1 MNEINQI
8 LIPLSVVLYMLISC
22 VFDAFEDLS
31 GGRVRKI
38 EEKNPELAEKLDS
51 WLEKDDQI
59 RMLFKLLLFVIASV
73 FSISV
78 YCSTIH
84 LKSLFGLEIP
94 YLGVILLA
102 VSIVLLCSVS
112 DLLAKL
118 LLPRGD
124 LLIISVTIPLMLV
137 FSRVILAPLAPLFRL
152 LNKKM
157 KKIME
162 DAPEPEDKASLE
174 DEILDITKNAARME
188 DEPDGQLEE
197 GEKRMI
203 RGIFDLQ
210 DMAVKEIMTPR
221 VDVVA
226 IPLSS
231 SIEEAKQIFVASGH
245 SRIPVY
251 GRSIDEIR
259 GIIYAKDF
267 LAIPQDKKSLAGM
280 IHTPIFIPETKAVD
294 ELLEEIKRTRNH
306 FAVIIDEYGGTS
318 GIVTFEDII
327 EEIVGDVRDE
337 YDSAE
342 DAVEKPQLL
351 PDGSVLLEARTP
363 VSDVNEILDI
373 DIPDSEHADTIGG
386 YICAE
391 LGRIPEQGETYTAPG
406 LFRAEIV
413 KADKRK
419 IQKLKL
425 TVPEN
430 EDE

>member
-1 MNEINQI
+1 MNEITQI
-8 LIPLSVVLYMLISC
+8 LIPLSILLYILISC

-31 GGRVRKI
+31 GGRVRRI

-51 WLEKDDQI
+51 WLEQDDQI

-73 FSISV
+73 FSVSV
-78 YCSTIH
+78 YFSTGK
-84 LKSLFGLEIP
+84 LESLFGLEIP
-94 YLGVILLA
+94 YLEVILLA
-102 VSIVLLCSVS
+102 VSIILLCSVS

-118 LLPRGD
+118 LLPRCD
-124 LLIISVTIPLMLV
+124 LLIIKVTIPVMLV
-137 FSRVILAPLAPLFRL
+137 FARIILAPLAPLFRL
-152 LNKKM
+152 LNRKM
-157 KKIME
+157 EEIME
-162 DAPEPEDKASLE
+162 DAPAPEDKASLE
-174 DEILDITKNAARME
+174 DEILDMME

-210 DMAVKEIMTPR
+210 DMSVKEIMTPR
-221 VDVVA
+221 VDMIA

-231 SIEEAKQIFVASGH
+231 SIEEARSTFVSSGH

-267 LAIPQDKKSLAGM
+267 LAVPPEKKSLAGM

-318 GIVTFEDII
+318 GVVTFEDII

-342 DAVEKPQLL
+342 DAMEKPQLM

-373 DIPDSEHADTIGG
+373 EIPDTEHADTIGG

-391 LGRIPEQGETYTAPG
+391 LGRIPEVGEVYSARG
-406 LFRAEIV
+406 LFKAEIV

-419 IQKLKL
+419 ILKLKL
-425 TVPEN
+425 TVPDN

>member
-59 RMLFKLLLFVIASV
+59 RMLFKLLLFAIASV

-174 DEILDITKNAARME
+174 DEILDMME

-351 PDGSVLLEARTP
+351 PDGSVLLEARAP

-373 DIPDSEHADTIGG
+373 DIPDSEHVDTIGG

>member
-59 RMLFKLLLFVIASV
+59 RMLFKLLLFVIAAV

-102 VSIVLLCSVS
+102 VSIVLLCLVS

-162 DAPEPEDKASLE
+162 DATEPEDKASLE
-174 DEILDITKNAARME
+174 DEILDMME

>member
-1 MNEINQI
+1 MNEITQI
-8 LIPLSVVLYMLISC
+8 LIPLSILLYILISC

-31 GGRVRKI
+31 GGRVRRI

-51 WLEKDDQI
+51 WLEQDDQI

-78 YCSTIH
+78 YFSTGK
-84 LKSLFGLEIP
+84 LESLFGLEVP
-94 YLGVILLA
+94 YLEVILLA
-102 VSIVLLCSVS
+102 VSIILLCSVS

-118 LLPRGD
+118 LLPRCD
-124 LLIISVTIPLMLV
+124 LLIIKVTIPVMLV
-137 FSRVILAPLAPLFRL
+137 FARIILAPLAPLFRL
-152 LNKKM
+152 LNRKM
-157 KKIME
+157 EKIME
-162 DAPEPEDKASLE
+162 DAPDPEDKASLE
-174 DEILDITKNAARME
+174 DEILDMME

-210 DMAVKEIMTPR
+210 DMSVKEIMTPR
-221 VDVVA
+221 VDMIA

-231 SIEEAKQIFVASGH
+231 SIEVARNTFVSSGH

-267 LAIPQDKKSLAGM
+267 LAVPPEKKSLAGM

-318 GIVTFEDII
+318 GVVTFEDII

-342 DAVEKPQLL
+342 DAMEKPQLM

-373 DIPDSEHADTIGG
+373 EIPDSEHADTIGG

-391 LGRIPEQGETYTAPG
+391 LGRIPEIGEVYSARG
-406 LFRAEIV
+406 LFKAEIV

-419 IQKLKL
+419 ILKLKL
-425 TVPEN
+425 TVPDN

>member
-1 MNEINQI
+1 
-8 LIPLSVVLYMLISC
+8 
-22 VFDAFEDLS
+22 
-31 GGRVRKI
+31 
-38 EEKNPELAEKLDS
+38 
-51 WLEKDDQI
+51 
-59 RMLFKLLLFVIASV
+59 
-73 FSISV
+73 
-78 YCSTIH
+78 
-84 LKSLFGLEIP
+84 
-94 YLGVILLA
+94 
-102 VSIVLLCSVS
+102 
-112 DLLAKL
+112 
-118 LLPRGD
+118 
-124 LLIISVTIPLMLV
+124 
-137 FSRVILAPLAPLFRL
+137 
-152 LNKKM
+152 M

-174 DEILDITKNAARME
+174 DEILDMME

-267 LAIPQDKKSLAGM
+267 LAIPQDKKSLAEM

-342 DAVEKPQLL
+342 DAVEKPQLM

>member
-1 MNEINQI
+1 METIQI
-8 LIPLSVVLYMLISC
+8 LIPLSIVLYILISC

-51 WLEKDDQI
+51 WLERDDQI
-59 RMLFKLLLFVIASV
+59 RMLFKLLLFAIAAV

-78 YCSTIH
+78 YSAAGN
-84 LKSLFGLEIP
+84 LESLFGMKIP
-94 YLGVILLA
+94 YLDVIVLA
-102 VSIVLLCSVS
+102 LSLILLCSVS

-118 LLPRGD
+118 ILPRAD
-124 LLIISVTIPLMLV
+124 LLIISVTIPVMLV
-137 FSRVILAPLAPLFRL
+137 CARIILAPLAPLFHL

-157 KKIME
+157 KKMME
-162 DAPEPEDKASLE
+162 DVPEPEDKASLE
-174 DEILDITKNAARME
+174 DEILDMME

-210 DMAVKEIMTPR
+210 DMSVKEIMTPR
-221 VDVVA
+221 VDMVA

-231 SIEEAKQIFVASGH
+231 SIEEAKEVFVASGH

-267 LAIPQDKKSLAGM
+267 LALPQEKKSLAGM

-342 DAVEKPQLL
+342 DAMEKPQLM

-373 DIPDSEHADTIGG
+373 EIPDTEHADTIGG

-391 LGRIPEQGETYTAPG
+391 LGRIPEEGETYTAPG

-425 TVPEN
+425 TVPDN

>member
-1 MNEINQI
+1 MNDTLKI
-8 LIPLSVVLYMLISC
+8 LIPASCVLYMLFSC

-51 WLEKDDQI
+51 WLERDDQI
-59 RMLFKLLLFVIASV
+59 RMLFKLLLFAAAAV
-73 FSISV
+73 FSVSV
-78 YCSTIH
+78 YFASASLDGVLG
-84 LKSLFGLEIP
+84 LKVPYMEI
-94 YLGVILLA
+94 LVLA
-102 VSIVLLCSVS
+102 ISIILLCSVS

-118 LLPRGD
+118 LLPRAD
-124 LLIISVTIPLMLV
+124 LFIIKMTVPPMLV
-137 FSRVILAPLAPLFRL
+137 FARVILAPLAPLFGL
-152 LNKKM
+152 LNRKM
-157 KKIME
+157 EKMME
-162 DAPEPEDKASLE
+162 DAPEPDDKASLE
-174 DEILDITKNAARME
+174 DEILDMME
-188 DEPDGQLEE
+188 DEPDGDLEE

-210 DMAVKEIMTPR
+210 DMSVKEIMTPR
-221 VDVVA
+221 VDMTA

-231 SIEEAKQIFVASGH
+231 SIEEAIQTFVASGH

-251 GRSIDEIR
+251 GRTIDEIR

-267 LAIPQDKKSLAGM
+267 LAVPPEKKSLAGM

-337 YDSAE
+337 YDSDE
-342 DAVEKPQLL
+342 DTVQKPQLL

-373 DIPDSEHADTIGG
+373 DIPDSEHADTVGG

-391 LGRIPEQGETYTAPG
+391 LGRIPETGETFTAPG
-406 LFRAEIV
+406 LFRAKIV

-425 TVPEN
+425 SVPDDEN
-430 EDE
+430 D

>member
-59 RMLFKLLLFVIASV
+59 RMLFKLLLFAIASV

-174 DEILDITKNAARME
+174 DEILDMME

-251 GRSIDEIR
+251 GQSIDEIR

-342 DAVEKPQLL
+342 DAVEKPQLM

>member
-59 RMLFKLLLFVIASV
+59 RMLFKLLLFAIASV

-174 DEILDITKNAARME
+174 DEILDMME

-267 LAIPQDKKSLAGM
+267 LAIPQDKKSLSGM

-413 KADKRK
+413 KADKRR

>member
-1 MNEINQI
+1 
-8 LIPLSVVLYMLISC
+8 MLISC

-59 RMLFKLLLFVIASV
+59 RMLFKLLLFAIASV

-174 DEILDITKNAARME
+174 DEILDMME

-342 DAVEKPQLL
+342 DAVEKPQLM

>member
-1 MNEINQI
+1 MNDILAV
-8 LIPLSVVLYMLISC
+8 LIPVSVVFYALISC

-38 EEKNPELAEKLDS
+38 EEKNPELAEKLDA
-51 WLEKDDQI
+51 WLEKSDRI
-59 RMLFKLLLFVIASV
+59 RMVCKLLLFVFAAI

-78 YCSTIH
+78 YFAAGGINGA
-84 LKSLFGLEIP
+84 LGLSIP
-94 YLGVILLA
+94 YVQAIVVAVGIILLSSA
-102 VSIVLLCSVS
+102 S

-118 LLPRGD
+118 LLPRFDLAFIRHTMPG
-124 LLIISVTIPLMLV
+124 LLIFTEI
-137 FSRVILAPLAPLFRL
+137 ILAPLSPLLKL
-152 LNKKM
+152 LNNKVEALV
-157 KKIME
+157 E
-162 DAPEPEDKASLE
+162 DAKPEDKASLE
-174 DEILDITKNAARME
+174 DEILDMME
-188 DEPDGQLEE
+188 DEPDGELEE

-203 RGIFDLQ
+203 RGIFDLS
-210 DMAVKEIMTPR
+210 DMSVKEIMTPR

-231 SIEEAKQIFVASGH
+231 SLEDAKKVIVSTGH

-267 LAIPQDKKSLAGM
+267 LSVSADKKSLAGM

-294 ELLEEIKRTRNH
+294 ELLEEIKRSRNH

-337 YDSAE
+337 YDTAE
-342 DAVEKPQLL
+342 DATEKPQLM

-373 DIPDSEHADTIGG
+373 EIPDSEHADTIGG

-391 LGRIPEQGETYTAPG
+391 LGRIPEEGETFSAPG
-406 LFRAEIV
+406 LFDAVVV

-425 TVPEN
+425 TVPDL

>member
-174 DEILDITKNAARME
+174 DEILDMME

>member
-174 DEILDITKNAARME
+174 DEILDMME

-413 KADKRK
+413 KADKRR

>member
-174 DEILDITKNAARME
+174 DEILDMME

-231 SIEEAKQIFVASGH
+231 SIEETKQIFVASGH

>member
-59 RMLFKLLLFVIASV
+59 RMLFKLLLFAIASV

-174 DEILDITKNAARME
+174 DEILDMME

-342 DAVEKPQLL
+342 DAVEKPQLM

-391 LGRIPEQGETYTAPG
+391 LGRIPEQGETYTAPE

>member
-112 DLLAKL
+112 DLLTKL

-174 DEILDITKNAARME
+174 DEILDMME

-267 LAIPQDKKSLAGM
+267 LAIPQNKKSLAGM

>member
-152 LNKKM
+152 LDKKM
-157 KKIME
+157 KKIM
-162 DAPEPEDKASLE
+162 DDSPEPKDKASHE
-174 DEILDITKNAARME
+174 DEILDMME

>member
-1 MNEINQI
+1 MNEITQI
-8 LIPLSVVLYMLISC
+8 LIPLSILLYILISC

-31 GGRVRKI
+31 GGRVRRI

-51 WLEKDDQI
+51 WLEQDDQI

-78 YCSTIH
+78 YFSTGK
-84 LKSLFGLEIP
+84 LESLFGLEVP
-94 YLGVILLA
+94 YLEVILLA
-102 VSIVLLCSVS
+102 VSIILLCSVS

-118 LLPRGD
+118 LLPRCD
-124 LLIISVTIPLMLV
+124 LLIIKVTIPVMLV
-137 FSRVILAPLAPLFRL
+137 FARIILAPLAPLFRL
-152 LNKKM
+152 LNRKM
-157 KKIME
+157 EKIME
-162 DAPEPEDKASLE
+162 DAPDPEDKASLE
-174 DEILDITKNAARME
+174 DEILDMME

-210 DMAVKEIMTPR
+210 DMSVKEIMTPR
-221 VDVVA
+221 VDMIA

-231 SIEEAKQIFVASGH
+231 SIEEARNTFVSSGH

-267 LAIPQDKKSLAGM
+267 LAVPPEKKSLAGM

-318 GIVTFEDII
+318 GVVTFEDII

-342 DAVEKPQLL
+342 DAMEKPQLM

-373 DIPDSEHADTIGG
+373 EIPDSEHADTIGG

-391 LGRIPEQGETYTAPG
+391 LGRIPEIGEAYSARG
-406 LFRAEIV
+406 LFKAEIV

-419 IQKLKL
+419 ILKLKL
-425 TVPEN
+425 TVPDN

>member
-1 MNEINQI
+1 MTVSFVADVSCISGQKIKIQETSS
-8 LIPLSVVLYMLISC
+8 LPVV
-22 VFDAFEDLS
+22 
-31 GGRVRKI
+31 
-38 EEKNPELAEKLDS
+38 
-51 WLEKDDQI
+51 
-59 RMLFKLLLFVIASV
+59 VID
-73 FSISV
+73 
-78 YCSTIH
+78 
-84 LKSLFGLEIP
+84 GQ
-94 YLGVILLA
+94 G
-102 VSIVLLCSVS
+102 
-112 DLLAKL
+112 
-118 LLPRGD
+118 
-124 LLIISVTIPLMLV
+124 
-137 FSRVILAPLAPLFRL
+137 FSRAVKRGEIKKDTQYVIKYTNDVFALQGESEVHGMCFLY
-152 LNKKM
+152 N
-157 KKIME
+157 
-162 DAPEPEDKASLE
+162 EPPSE
-174 DEILDITKNAARME
+174 DEILDMME

>member
-174 DEILDITKNAARME
+174 DEILDMME

-267 LAIPQDKKSLAGM
+267 LAIPQDKKSLAEM

>member
-1 MNEINQI
+1 MNEITQI
-8 LIPLSVVLYMLISC
+8 LIPLSILLYILISC

-31 GGRVRKI
+31 GGRVRRI

-51 WLEKDDQI
+51 WLEQDDQI

-73 FSISV
+73 FSVSV
-78 YCSTIH
+78 YFSTGK
-84 LKSLFGLEIP
+84 LESLFGLEIP
-94 YLGVILLA
+94 YLEVILLA
-102 VSIVLLCSVS
+102 VSIILLCSVS

-118 LLPRGD
+118 LLPRCD
-124 LLIISVTIPLMLV
+124 LLIIKVTIPVMLV
-137 FSRVILAPLAPLFRL
+137 FARIILAPLAPLFRL
-152 LNKKM
+152 LNRKM
-157 KKIME
+157 EEIME
-162 DAPEPEDKASLE
+162 DAPAPEDKASLE
-174 DEILDITKNAARME
+174 DEILDMME

-210 DMAVKEIMTPR
+210 DMSVKEIMTPR
-221 VDVVA
+221 VDMIA

-231 SIEEAKQIFVASGH
+231 SVEEARSTFVSSGH

-267 LAIPQDKKSLAGM
+267 LAVPPEKKSLAGM

-318 GIVTFEDII
+318 GVVTFEDII

-342 DAVEKPQLL
+342 DAMEKPQLM

-373 DIPDSEHADTIGG
+373 EIPDTEHADTIGG

-391 LGRIPEQGETYTAPG
+391 LGRIPEVGEVYSARG
-406 LFRAEIV
+406 LFKAEIV

-419 IQKLKL
+419 ILKLKL
-425 TVPEN
+425 TVPDN

>member
-157 KKIME
+157 KRIME

-174 DEILDITKNAARME
+174 DEILDMME

>member
-1 MNEINQI
+1 MNELPEL
-8 LIPLSVVLYMLISC
+8 LIAASVLFYMLFSC
-22 VFDAFEDLS
+22 VSDAFEDLS

-38 EEKNPELAEKLDS
+38 EEKNPDLAEKLDD
-51 WLEKDDQI
+51 WLEKSERI
-59 RMLFKLLLFVIASV
+59 RMVFKLLLFAVSAV
-73 FSISV
+73 FSVAVYLAAPEKMPFFRMEISGFRFIV
-78 YCSTIH
+78 
-84 LKSLFGLEIP
+84 
-94 YLGVILLA
+94 LA
-102 VSIVLLCSVS
+102 FSIVLLCAFS

-118 LLPRGD
+118 LLPRFD
-124 LLIISVTIPLMLV
+124 LFIIRHTVPAVLFFARIVLAPFIPLLKPLNR
-137 FSRVILAPLAPLFRL
+137 RVEAF
-152 LNKKM
+152 
-157 KKIME
+157 ME
-162 DAPEPEDKASLE
+162 DADPEDKATLE
-174 DEILDITKNAARME
+174 DEILDMME
-188 DEPDGQLEE
+188 DEPDGELEE

-203 RGIFDLQ
+203 KGIFDLS
-210 DMAVKEIMTPR
+210 DKSVKEIMTPR
-221 VDVVA
+221 VDVFA

-231 SIEEAKQIFVASGH
+231 SVEEARRMIVSTGH

-267 LAIPQDKKSLAGM
+267 LSVPPDKKSLSGM
-280 IHTPIFIPETKAVD
+280 IHMPIFIPETKAVD
-294 ELLEEIKRTRNH
+294 ELLEEIQRTHNH

-342 DAVEKPQLL
+342 DAIEKPQLR
-351 PDGSVLLEARTP
+351 PDGSVELEARTS

-373 DIPDSEHADTIGG
+373 EIPEVEHADTIGG

-391 LGRIPEQGETYTAPG
+391 LGRIPEQGEVFSMPNLFTAVI
-406 LFRAEIV
+406 L

-425 TVPEN
+425 TVPEE

>member
-1 MNEINQI
+1 MNDTLKI
-8 LIPLSVVLYMLISC
+8 LIPSSCVLYMLFSC

-51 WLEKDDQI
+51 WLERDDQI
-59 RMLFKLLLFVIASV
+59 RMLFKLLLFAAAAV
-73 FSISV
+73 FSVSV
-78 YCSTIH
+78 YFASASLDGVLG
-84 LKSLFGLEIP
+84 LKVPYMEI
-94 YLGVILLA
+94 LVLA
-102 VSIVLLCSVS
+102 ISIILLCSVS

-118 LLPRGD
+118 LLPRAD
-124 LLIISVTIPLMLV
+124 LFIIKMTVPPMLV
-137 FSRVILAPLAPLFRL
+137 FARVILAPLAPLFGL
-152 LNKKM
+152 LNRKM
-157 KKIME
+157 EKM
-162 DAPEPEDKASLE
+162 
-174 DEILDITKNAARME
+174 ME
-188 DEPDGQLEE
+188 DEPDGDLEE

-210 DMAVKEIMTPR
+210 DMSVKEIMTPR
-221 VDVVA
+221 VDMTA

-231 SIEEAKQIFVASGH
+231 SIEEAIQTFVASGH

-251 GRSIDEIR
+251 GRTIDEIR

-267 LAIPQDKKSLAGM
+267 LAVPPEKKSLAGM

-337 YDSAE
+337 YDSDE
-342 DAVEKPQLL
+342 DTVQKPQLL

-373 DIPDSEHADTIGG
+373 DIPDSEHADTVGG

-391 LGRIPEQGETYTAPG
+391 LGRIPETGETFTAPG
-406 LFRAEIV
+406 LFRAKIV

-425 TVPEN
+425 SVPDDEN
-430 EDE
+430 V

>member
-84 LKSLFGLEIP
+84 LESLFGLEIP

-102 VSIVLLCSVS
+102 ISIVLLCSVS

-124 LLIISVTIPLMLV
+124 LLIISVTIPVMLV

-174 DEILDITKNAARME
+174 DEILDMME

-267 LAIPQDKKSLAGM
+267 LAIPQDKKSLAEM

-342 DAVEKPQLL
+342 DAVEKPQLM

>member
-1 MNEINQI
+1 MNEITQI
-8 LIPLSVVLYMLISC
+8 LIPLSIVLYILISC

-51 WLEKDDQI
+51 WLERDDQI

-78 YCSTIH
+78 YFSAEK
-84 LKSLFGLEIP
+84 LESLFGIEMPYLEI
-94 YLGVILLA
+94 LVLA
-102 VSIVLLCSVS
+102 IAIILLCSVS

-124 LLIISVTIPLMLV
+124 LLIITVTIPVMLV
-137 FSRVILAPLAPLFRL
+137 FARVILAPLAPLFRL

-157 KKIME
+157 EKMME
-162 DAPEPEDKASLE
+162 DAPAPEDKASLE
-174 DEILDITKNAARME
+174 DEILDMME

-210 DMAVKEIMTPR
+210 DMSVKEIMTPR
-221 VDVVA
+221 VDMVA

-231 SIEEAKQIFVASGH
+231 GIEDAKRTFVSSGH

-267 LAIPQDKKSLAGM
+267 LAVPAEKKSLAGM

-342 DAVEKPQLL
+342 DAMEKPQLM

-373 DIPDSEHADTIGG
+373 EIPDSEHADTIGG

-391 LGRIPEQGETYTAPG
+391 LGRIPEAGETYSAPG
-406 LFRAEIV
+406 LFRAEIM

-419 IQKLKL
+419 ILKLKL
-425 TVPEN
+425 TVPDN